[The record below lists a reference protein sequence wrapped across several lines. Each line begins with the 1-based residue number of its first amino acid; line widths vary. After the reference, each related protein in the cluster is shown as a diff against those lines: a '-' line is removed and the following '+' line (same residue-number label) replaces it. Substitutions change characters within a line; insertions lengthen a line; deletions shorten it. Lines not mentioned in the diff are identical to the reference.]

1 MLNISEW
8 QERIRQSCITSY
20 KWILKVIYH
29 HFCHILNIV
38 AVVQSPSHVQLFE
51 TPWTEVAQASL
62 CLTISWFVQVHVHCI
77 SDAIQPSHPLMLS
90 FPCAFNL
97 SQHQGLFQRV
107 SVHIRWPKYW
117 SFNFSMNPSTEYS
130 GLISLKIDWF
140 DLLAVQGTFRKK

>member
-38 AVVQSPSHVQLFE
+38 GVVQSPSHVQLFA

-90 FPCAFNL
+90 SLSVLNL
-97 SQHQGLFQRV
+97 SQFWDFSHESSICMRGQ
-107 SVHIRWPKYW
+107 KY
-117 SFNFSMNPSTEYS
+117 
-130 GLISLKIDWF
+130 
-140 DLLAVQGTFRKK
+140 